1 MAEMTEAE
9 RARYHAQRQAAIE
22 QQNAHRRQHGEAITP
37 GLSGSKDPNATPWC
51 TVTPGLP
58 GQRFGQ
64 RFGRRR

>member
-22 QQNAHRRQHGEAITP
+22 QQNAHRRQHGEATTP

-58 GQRFGQ
+58 GQRFG
-64 RFGRRR
+64 RRR